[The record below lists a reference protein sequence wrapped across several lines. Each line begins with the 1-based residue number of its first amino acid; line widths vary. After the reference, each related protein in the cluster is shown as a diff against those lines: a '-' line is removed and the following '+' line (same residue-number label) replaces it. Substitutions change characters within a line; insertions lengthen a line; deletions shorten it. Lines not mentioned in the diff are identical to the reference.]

1 MTPLLRILLA
11 PIALALPVIAM
22 LFADAIMRGWRRI
35 ASRYAADTVIEG
47 AARQDGMVGGTAIIQ
62 LRGLLRAAVT
72 DDGLFLTAPAFMRFT
87 HPPLLIPWTHIAVR
101 EEQRRLGVPILT
113 LSIGRL
119 HMGFIT
125 LRGGVAGEVMERIG
139 R

>member
-1 MTPLLRILLA
+1 MTPLVKILLA
-11 PIALALPVIAM
+11 PIVLALLVIGM
-22 LFADAIMRGWRRI
+22 LFADAVMRGWRRI
-35 ASRYAADTVIEG
+35 ASRYPADTVIEG

-62 LRGLLRAAVT
+62 LRGLLRAAAT
-72 DDGLFLTAPAFMRFT
+72 DEGLFLTPPRFMRFT
-87 HPPLLIPWTHIAVR
+87 HRPLLIPWTHITVR

-119 HMGFIT
+119 HLGFIT
-125 LRGGVAGEVMERIG
+125 LRGGVAGEVLERIG